1 VENFIAQPNADGL
14 VKLSGTI
21 QSLKV
26 TRSSAS
32 FVFTES
38 DQTKLGVIA
47 IAAAFAGLD
56 GQAMSNASN
65 ASDMEEEAD
74 YLQFFI
80 NGQTVKGWV
89 WRSPFKNGDVVDVAA
104 EWQSDHYEAFGI
116 ARPVDKMIA
125 LYPHCSRGKT
135 KHVKNAVKWWLIG
148 GGGVICLF
156 LLAIY
161 YVTRH
166 NPKAHDSDLDFL
178 FSTVIMTFFA
188 LVTYSMTRQWM
199 PFARLAEKVFRT
211 LELPNPGNVDLVKS
225 SKTQRTDKD
234 PGEFGTFYFRY

>member
-1 VENFIAQPNADGL
+1 MTNFIAQPNADGL

-21 QSLKV
+21 QNLKV
-26 TRSSAS
+26 TRASAS

-47 IAAAFAGLD
+47 IAAALAGLD

-74 YLQFFI
+74 YLQFYI

-89 WRSPFKNGDVVDVAA
+89 WRNPFKNGDTVDIAA

-125 LYPHCSRGKT
+125 LYPHCSRSKAR
-135 KHVKNAVKWWLIG
+135 HIKNAVKWWLIG
-148 GGGVICLF
+148 GGSMLF
-156 LLAIY
+156 GFVPMTIWIGGLKLLAAKEFIWIDIGGMAFY
-161 YVTRH
+161 
-166 NPKAHDSDLDFL
+166 
-178 FSTVIMTFFA
+178 A
-188 LVTYSMTRQWM
+188 LITYSMTRQWM

-225 SKTQRTDKD
+225 SKTQRTEKD
-234 PGEFGTFYFRY
+234 PSEFGTFYFRY